1 MDRLL
6 QLGPGVLQVKLLCDV
21 PVLSYFQSLSLLRL
35 PLSPGVV
42 WTFLGSIFFDI
53 IKVQIVDF
61 HTVHRTAK
69 LFSQLIRN
77 LVLADQTGLYF
88 LHFLPD
94 DCSESVGV
102 QCQEGVVGV
111 FLSSL
116 RDGQKLLS
124 TELLQLWAECEV
136 LLVEL
141 LLLSSGQSLPRCGVR
156 KRRQSEL
163 LVLQLLGDGQSLSG
177 RQDQRVSV
185 AEVNITEVTNQS
197 LPLFA

>member
-1 MDRLL
+1 MYGWSLYNKSSELADVEPGTGGRVGQTGLQVDRLL

-42 WTFLGSIFFDI
+42 STFLGSIFFDI

-94 DCSESVGV
+94 DCSECVGV
-102 QCQEGVVGV
+102 QRQEGVVGV
-111 FLSSL
+111 FLSY
-116 RDGQKLLS
+116 
-124 TELLQLWAECEV
+124 
-136 LLVEL
+136 
-141 LLLSSGQSLPRCGVR
+141 
-156 KRRQSEL
+156 SEMDRNCSRL
-163 LVLQLLGDGQSLSG
+163 NS
-177 RQDQRVSV
+177 
-185 AEVNITEVTNQS
+185 
-197 LPLFA
+197 